1 MTASPR
7 PIRSLRDATRTARS
21 TKTRKGSNPP
31 APPRNGGSKVAR
43 HPAWKGSP
51 TPPPPNNVAQFP
63 KRPVPRPNPSPL
75 QSYPTPNRSQP
86 PHPGSQRR
94 EMPRP
99 TPLRPVAPRP
109 KLPIWLRVLLGIQHG
124 SSIVTFC
131 LITAVLIVYSST
143 VYIQQQWSQD
153 YRRLEN
159 LQRAQR
165 NLTVADELLKNQ
177 LAQQAN
183 RPETGMVAPSPDNT
197 IFLQRSMES
206 PFTSEPAPTTRDHE
220 TTFVTPLGY

>member
-1 MTASPR
+1 M
-7 PIRSLRDATRTARS
+7 
-21 TKTRKGSNPP
+21 
-31 APPRNGGSKVAR
+31 AR

-63 KRPVPRPNPSPL
+63 KRPALRVNPSPL
-75 QSYPTPNRSQP
+75 QSYPTPKGSQP

-99 TPLRPVAPRP
+99 TPLRPINPRP
-109 KLPIWLRVLLGIQHG
+109 KLPLWLRVLLGIQHG
-124 SSIVTFC
+124 SSIMAFC

-143 VYIQQQWSQD
+143 VYIQQQWSRD

-165 NLTVADELLKNQ
+165 NLTVADEILKNQ

-197 IFLQRSMES
+197 IFLERSMES
-206 PFTSEPAPTTRDHE
+206 PFTSEPVPTTRDNE